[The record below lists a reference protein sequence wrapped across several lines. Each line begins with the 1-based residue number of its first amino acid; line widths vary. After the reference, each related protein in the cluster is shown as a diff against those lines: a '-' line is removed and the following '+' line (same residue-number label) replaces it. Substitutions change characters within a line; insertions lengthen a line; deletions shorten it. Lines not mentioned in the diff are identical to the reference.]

1 MNLSGWL
8 EGKTLG
14 SFNFVAERWTERE
27 IDQNVRVEAVGE
39 EVLNN
44 YADREWL
51 IRRLASMGY
60 KRLAKHVKD
69 TVLPPSG
76 NTRTGDFG
84 EIVGTHLLRQH
95 KKFYVPILRL
105 RYKDAPNGTQRL
117 IDIVAFQF
125 RKPPNRTV
133 VAVCEVKTR
142 TNSEPSIAVEAA
154 DQLAAAVKDLPLSL
168 SFIDRRLTDEGKH
181 QLADLIASLL
191 DPDAEFDVEQHVCA
205 VTDPEVVHAEIFE
218 RLEAPGSYADVKA
231 SVVLLAGLAQL
242 IADSYESAGQ
252 LSGLQS

>member
-1 MNLSGWL
+1 MNPDDWL
-8 EGKTLG
+8 EAEGVTG
-14 SFNFVAERWTERE
+14 FSFLAERWTERE
-27 IDQNVRVEAVGE
+27 TDQETRVEAVGG

-44 YADREWL
+44 YADRDWL
-51 IRRLASMGY
+51 SRRLASMGY
-60 KRLAKHVKD
+60 ERLAKHVKD

-84 EIVGTHLLRQH
+84 EIVGTHLLRKH

-105 RYKDAPNGTQRL
+105 RYKDAPSGTQRL
-117 IDIVAFQF
+117 IDIVAIQF

-142 TNSEPSIAVEAA
+142 TNSEPSIAVQAA
-154 DQLAAAVKDLPLSL
+154 DQLVAAIKDLPLSL

-181 QLADLIASLL
+181 QIADLIARLL

-205 VTDPEVVHAEIFE
+205 VTDPEVVHAEIFD
-218 RLEAPGSYADVKA
+218 RLETPGSYADVKA

-242 IADSYESAGQ
+242 IADSYESAGR
-252 LSGLQS
+252 LNGLQG